1 MVVVVAL
8 EPPRRL
14 RQDRLCIWA
23 IMNVNIVPLERFDE
37 RLGHAVGLWRSY
49 RRKAR
54 HETDRLGEG
63 DGVVSPVTAAV
74 IREPLHRIRCL
85 LIIKTPLDA
94 LEHQITGHLA
104 GDAVGGRDPGH
115 HLTIAG
121 VERKGHTN
129 ALSVPAGDLE
139 AVGRAA
145 QVRAARDDL
154 TVVRSAWRL
163 SGIALQQAAVLRHQ
177 AVNAF
182 AVQPGKSRIFTLPIE
197 QCPDP
202 TIPVGRPV
210 IRQRSNGRQ
219 ELGILRL
226 LVSASRATPFA
237 KTRVK
242 LRTRDAERVGDR
254 PHSEL
259 SSSNDGKREI
269 SFSRAQP
276 LPLPGCVS
284 QGL

>member
-1 MVVVVAL
+1 MVVVVVL
-8 EPPRRL
+8 EPPRKL

-23 IMNVNIVPLERFDE
+23 IMNVNIVPLERLTIDSAMP
-37 RLGHAVGLWRSY
+37 LDGG
-49 RRKAR
+49 
-54 HETDRLGEG
+54 DRTGVKHGTRPIVLGEG

-74 IREPLHRIRCL
+74 FRELLHRMRRL
-85 LIIKTPLDA
+85 LIVKTPLDA
-94 LEHQITGHLA
+94 LEHQITDHLA
-104 GDAVGGRDPGH
+104 GDAVGGRHPGH

-121 VERKGHTN
+121 IECKGDTN

-139 AVGRAA
+139 AVGRPA
-145 QVRAARDDL
+145 QVRADRDDL

-163 SGIALQQAAVLRHQ
+163 SGIALQQEAVLRHQ

-182 AVQPGKSRIFTLPIE
+182 VVQPGKSRVFTLPIE

-202 TIPVGRPV
+202 AIPVGRPV
-210 IRQRSNGRQ
+210 IRQRSNRRQ

-226 LVSASRATPFA
+226 LVSPSRAT
-237 KTRVK
+237 
-242 LRTRDAERVGDR
+242 L
-254 PHSEL
+254 HSEP

-269 SFSRAQP
+269 SFFRAQP
-276 LPLPGCVS
+276 LPLPGGSRSPASSCPRPARVPGCVS